1 MDSESEK
8 HSITTGSKEVLK
20 KRILLGITEINASP
34 VVLRWNKFNFGVT

>member
-1 MDSESEK
+1 MAEHDLQ
-8 HSITTGSKEVLK
+8 ITSKEVLK